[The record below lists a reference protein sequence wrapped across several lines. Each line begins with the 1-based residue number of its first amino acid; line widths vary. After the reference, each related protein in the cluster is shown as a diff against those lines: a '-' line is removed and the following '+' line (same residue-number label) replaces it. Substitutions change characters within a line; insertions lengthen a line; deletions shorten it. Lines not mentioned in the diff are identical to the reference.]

1 MILNCNTEHRRYKRK
16 YITQANVTSDRYIK
30 YSDVQ
35 IEEDNTIIMY
45 GIVCTYL
52 TDMGIDY
59 TFERHS
65 GIWFID
71 DVSLH

>member
-16 YITQANVTSDRYIK
+16 YITQAAVSSNRYTK

-35 IEEDNTIIMY
+35 IEKDNTIIMY

-52 TDMGIDY
+52 TDVGIDY
-59 TFERHS
+59 TFERYS
-65 GIWFID
+65 GVWLMRTVLD
-71 DVSLH
+71 